1 MLKFAKDVDAVELG
15 LSAISQAPGQ
25 SQTWLVI
32 VALVIITGS
41 LLYHYLRRFH
51 YPCLTISDLDKAEA
65 RLKETFNNA
74 NSTSSLCGRELE
86 ESTHAKLCLEEQASE
101 IRSKALQGSPSLW
114 KSHLGIVV
122 ELVPSI
128 IEWYTHVVELQRDI
142 MAYLTQ
148 IIVERVKRSRIN
160 AERKMHEATYTT
172 VDAQPAATGREV
184 AGPQETAA
192 LRHRNRRP
200 DAPMFGAAVDNTPTV
215 ADG

>member
-25 SQTWLVI
+25 SQIGLVI
-32 VALVIITGS
+32 AALVIITGS
-41 LLYHYLRRFH
+41 LLYHYLRRFY
-51 YPCLTISDLDKAEA
+51 YPCLTISELNNAEEH
-65 RLKETFNNA
+65 LKDTFNKA
-74 NSTSSLCGRELE
+74 HSTSSLCGRELE
-86 ESTHAKLCLEEQASE
+86 ETTHAKLCLEERASE
-101 IRSKALQGSPSLW
+101 IRSEALRGSPSLL
-114 KSHLGIVV
+114 KTHLGIVV

-128 IEWYTHVVELQRDI
+128 IGWYTHVVELQRDI
-142 MAYLTQ
+142 M

-160 AERKMHEATYTT
+160 AERKMHEATYAT

-184 AGPQETAA
+184 VGPQETAA